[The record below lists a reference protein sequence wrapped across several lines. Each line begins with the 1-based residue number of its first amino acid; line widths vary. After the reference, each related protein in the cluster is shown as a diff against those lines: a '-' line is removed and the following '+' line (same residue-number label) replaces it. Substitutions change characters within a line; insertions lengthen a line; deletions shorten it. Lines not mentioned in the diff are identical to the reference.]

1 MWENT
6 EGSISNWHVVY
17 SARAK
22 TISSLY
28 PVDKCSASV
37 YRRKADL
44 ITIKDIRDHE
54 KAQKF
59 ILPIGHQTPDMLVV
73 IIVSDWLLVNVE
85 WAICQLE
92 QVTFEG

>member
-6 EGSISNWHVVY
+6 EGAMSNCHVVY

-28 PVDKCSASV
+28 LVDKCSACV
-37 YRRKADL
+37 YLRKADL
-44 ITIKDIRDHE
+44 ITIKNMRDRE
-54 KAQKF
+54 NAQKF
-59 ILPIGHQTPDMLVV
+59 TLPIGHQKPDMLVV
-73 IIVSDWLLVNVE
+73 IIVSDWLLVNVK
-85 WAICQLE
+85 WAICQLK